1 MGIDGEWFDA
11 RESRSQRAVM
21 HFYANGTASVELPDH
36 RRLAGAVAELTV
48 SARLGRIPR
57 RVTFPDGSVF
67 ETDDNDGIDGGLRIA
82 GIEGKRPE
90 GWIDSLES
98 RWQVALCSIAAVVV
112 TGFAFVKLGLPA
124 LADFAAFRTPM
135 TVERAMGREGL
146 SALDRLMFEPSAL
159 PSARQAQLRD
169 RFEAMTQELYSRDVE
184 DSPDYRLEFRS
195 SGAVGANA
203 LALPSGIIVLTDDLV
218 KLARHDDEIMA
229 VIAHEVGHVERRHGL
244 RSLYRSAGIAAL
256 AAAVLG
262 DVSQVAGLAAFLPQF
277 VEAGYSRDFEREADA
292 YAKAWLRTKGIPERR
307 FDDLLCRMIAE
318 HGGDDDGGVLR
329 YLASHPS
336 GKERAGCGPDRTAR

>member
-11 RESRSQRAVM
+11 RESRPQRAVM
-21 HFYANGTASVELPDH
+21 HFYANGTASVELPDR
-36 RRLAGAVAELTV
+36 RRLAGAVAELAV

-57 RVTFPDGSVF
+57 RVTFPDGGVF
-67 ETDDNDGIDGGLRIA
+67 ETDDNDGIDEGLRIA
-82 GIEGKRPE
+82 GVQGKAPQ
-90 GWIDSLES
+90 GWIDALES
-98 RWQVALCSIAAVVV
+98 RWQVALWSIAAVVV
-112 TGFAFVKLGLPA
+112 AGFAFVKLGLPP

-135 TVERAMGREGL
+135 SVERAMGREGL

-159 PSARQAQLRD
+159 PRARQAQLRD
-169 RFEAMTQELYSRDVE
+169 RFEKMTRELYTRDVE
-184 DSPDYRLEFRS
+184 DSPDYRLEFRD
-195 SGAVGANA
+195 SGPLGANA

-229 VIAHEVGHVERRHGL
+229 VIAHEVGHVERRHVL

-262 DVSQVAGLAAFLPQF
+262 DVSQIAGLVAFLPQF
-277 VEAGYSRDFEREADA
+277 IEAGYSRDFEREADA
-292 YAKAWLRTKGIPERR
+292 YAKSWLRKQGIPERR

-318 HGGDDDGGVLR
+318 HGGDDDEGVLR

-336 GKERAGCGPDRTAR
+336 GKERAGCGKKPQP